1 MYEYIYGK
9 DDSRFQFFKMPMS
22 LFSGEL
28 LTALSNEAKLLY
40 GLLLDRTGLSAEH
53 NWTDENGRVYIHFT
67 NAEVCKTLRIG
78 MQKAVKLFR
87 ELTAAGLIERIR
99 IGLGKPDKIF
109 VKQCCPASSAE
120 KGEETQPGS
129 SVNTEEI
136 PPSGSTEIIAQD
148 IPASSVFPMNNQTNR
163 FRENQSDPS
172 YPVRLKQNEKIQK
185 KKSISYREYREI
197 IKENIEY
204 DWFTEGYAAHEN
216 ISGSQEE
223 LDGMV
228 ELMTE
233 CVCAERPM
241 RIHGQEMPAEIVRSR
256 FLKLTSEH
264 IEYVFDCLS
273 KTRTKISNIRAYL
286 MTALYNAP
294 VTMGSYYSTLTRCQ
308 MAQ

>member
-22 LFSGEL
+22 PFSGEL

-78 MQKAVKLFR
+78 MQKAGKLFR

-120 KGEETQPGS
+120 KDEETQPGS

-148 IPASSVFPMNNQTNR
+148 IPASSVFPMNTR
-163 FRENQSDPS
+163 SD
-172 YPVRLKQNEKIQK
+172 
-185 KKSISYREYREI
+185 
-197 IKENIEY
+197 
-204 DWFTEGYAAHEN
+204 
-216 ISGSQEE
+216 
-223 LDGMV
+223 
-228 ELMTE
+228 
-233 CVCAERPM
+233 C
-241 RIHGQEMPAEIVRSR
+241 
-256 FLKLTSEH
+256 
-264 IEYVFDCLS
+264 
-273 KTRTKISNIRAYL
+273 
-286 MTALYNAP
+286 
-294 VTMGSYYSTLTRCQ
+294 
-308 MAQ
+308 